1 MNFVSLL
8 GNENVPR
15 EHPWLSFSFFLP
27 DGTPCFFKPTSPRVH
42 SLISSTLPT
51 SSTPKNVAQCYLY
64 WRQREYFLFS
74 DPSGFVIPEHL
85 RTRYDKPVTEQDCV
99 CICDHIV
106 DWKMLLRHLK
116 VSEGIIR
123 NVDEDYRRT
132 NEKSYQGLLEW
143 KRTRA
148 HEATI
153 RNLCTALWSVRYT
166 EALEKLSSQ
175 GMIWK
180 RMFGYKMSYKL
191 T

>member
-1 MNFVSLL
+1 M
-8 GNENVPR
+8 
-15 EHPWLSFSFFLP
+15 
-27 DGTPCFFKPTSPRVH
+27 
-42 SLISSTLPT
+42 
-51 SSTPKNVAQCYLY
+51 
-64 WRQREYFLFS
+64 
-74 DPSGFVIPEHL
+74 PEHL

-99 CICDHIV
+99 CICDDIV

-153 RNLCTALWSVRYT
+153 RNLCTTLWSIGYT

-175 GMIWK
+175 GMI
-180 RMFGYKMSYKL
+180 
-191 T
+191 